1 MRLFNTG
8 ISHSLLRRK
17 KDMHGRQAFA
27 PSGDEPQTAERRQF
41 HVPQPYPDGTRQVK
55 LLRHEIVFWAIRPVQ
70 RYNVRFEGGRVA
82 ACVYREKEFP

>member
-1 MRLFNTG
+1 MCMDDKPLRHPGQSRRLRNRASF
-8 ISHSLLRRK
+8 RFPR
-17 KDMHGRQAFA
+17 
-27 PSGDEPQTAERRQF
+27 
-41 HVPQPYPDGTRQVK
+41 PYPDGTRQAK